1 MRAVMLIGT
10 HTCTCIQTH
19 THIDTQTQT
28 QTQSA
33 CVSHMSAL
41 DRVA

>member
-1 MRAVMLIGT
+1 MRAVRLIGT